1 MCILRR
7 IVYKKKKK
15 KDSMHSL
22 YLKLKKSLFCKSKC
36 NSQNNKA
43 MYKLHIYS
51 MQEFQYKQSSG
62 RAV

>member
-1 MCILRR
+1 
-7 IVYKKKKK
+7 
-15 KDSMHSL
+15 MHSL